1 MEGFEKLVGT
11 FGKVLNVA
19 EETKSMVKMDCA
31 KVLIRTSYKTPIIS
45 MKICIVNGMILFV
58 TLIKEVFVGEP

>member
-45 MKICIVNGMILFV
+45 MKIYS
-58 TLIKEVFVGEP
+58 